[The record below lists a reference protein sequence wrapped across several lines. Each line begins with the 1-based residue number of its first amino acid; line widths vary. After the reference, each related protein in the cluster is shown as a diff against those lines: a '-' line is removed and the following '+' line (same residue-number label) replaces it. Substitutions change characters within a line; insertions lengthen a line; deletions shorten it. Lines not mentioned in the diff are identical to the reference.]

1 MSHPLTERRRIG
13 EGDCL
18 AEVRRDLERQ
28 AAVVLP
34 WQADEW
40 EGWMQA
46 CGELLAL
53 VPDELQR
60 IAWAWVLGQP
70 VLRRIIG
77 LPHDVLTG
85 VMLARAAA
93 IRKVGA

>member
-18 AEVRRDLERQ
+18 AE
-28 AAVVLP
+28 VVLP

>member
-70 VLRRIIG
+70 VLRRIIEVSQEMLMG
-77 LPHDVLTG
+77 DL
-85 VMLARAAA
+85 LARAAA

>member
-1 MSHPLTERRRIG
+1 MSDQVQARRRLS
-13 EGDCL
+13 EHDCL

-60 IAWAWVLGQP
+60 IAWAWALGQP
-70 VLRRIIG
+70 VLRSIIG
-77 LPHDVLTG
+77 VSQEMLMGDL
-85 VMLARAAA
+85 LARAAA